1 MKTREMPSEE
11 DLSAEAVFDALQDQL
26 PPQGLRRSHH
36 SELEFSDPQSLKTR
50 LDRGELIVASYTN
63 SWLQGLER
71 LDDFF
76 VVWTF
81 GSLAALLALTI
92 VGGLLGFVGGG
103 SALEAIVLFGLSA
116 LIGFGLSI
124 RYSRILPPM
133 AEQSVTVINGKTR
146 ELVYACRIHN
156 DEPVAT
162 LLRVPLSDLT
172 VAIFWG
178 QVADHF
184 PSFLSVYL
192 QPNSSTGDEGSSWA
206 SLCLATV
213 DHNYPA
219 AVPVELERKAKQFAE
234 VLGASYAGLKSES
247 A

>member
-1 MKTREMPSEE
+1 MPSEE
-11 DLSAEAVFDALQDQL
+11 DLSVEAVFDALQDQL

-36 SELEFSDPQSLKTR
+36 SELEFSDPESLKKR

-63 SWLQGLER
+63 FRLQGLER
-71 LDDFF
+71 LGDFF

-81 GSLAALLALTI
+81 GSLAALLALII

-116 LIGFGLSI
+116 LIGLGLSI

-146 ELVYACRIHN
+146 ELIYACRLRN

-162 LLRVPLSDLT
+162 LLRVPLCDL
-172 VAIFWG
+172 AIAIYWG
-178 QVADHF
+178 AIADHS
-184 PSFLSVYL
+184 PSFLSVRL
-192 QPNSSTGDEGSSWA
+192 QPKSSTGEGGSSWA

-213 DHNYPA
+213 DLSYPV
-219 AVPVELERKAKQFAE
+219 AVPAELERKAQEFAE
-234 VLGASYAGLKSES
+234 VLGAGYVGLESES
-247 A
+247 S